1 MKRDVM
7 CIRHKRSADKVL
19 AGKWYDNTKSD
30 LKEIGWGKSVDWIL
44 MASSFSRRTLHHR
57 VSELVPKI

>member
-7 CIRHKRSADKVL
+7 YIRQHRRADKVL

-30 LKEIGWGKSVDWIL
+30 LKEIGWGRGVDWIHL
-44 MASSFSRRTLHHR
+44 ASSFSRRTLHHG
-57 VSELVPKI
+57 VS